1 LRDLAQGEG
10 LRRENGTARPRAT
23 KPIAREED
31 MAKTSDSI
39 RVSRRKFMRAS
50 AATGAALAAGSVFA
64 PAVQAAKTFKIGYVS
79 PQTGPLAAF
88 AEADN
93 FVISNFLATV
103 KDGVKVGGATLPV
116 EVAVKDSQSNPNRA
130 AEVAKE
136 LIVSNKIDL
145 MLVAST
151 PETTNPVATQCE
163 IEEVPCIS
171 TVAPWQPYFIGRQAN
186 PGGGPPAWKPFNYT
200 YHFFWG
206 LEDVIAVFTNMWG
219 QLQTNKSVGGLFPND
234 GDGNAWGDK
243 QVGFP
248 PVLDKLGFKLTDP
261 GRYQN
266 LTDDFSAQI
275 AAFKKANCEI
285 ITGVVLPPDF
295 TTFWNQALQ
304 QGLKPKAASIGKAIL
319 FPVAVEALGKN
330 GNNLSSEV
338 WWSPNHP
345 FKSSLTGQSAKDIA
359 TAYEKSSG
367 KQWTQPIGFVHALF
381 EVAVDVFKR
390 APDRD
395 SKAIAATIA
404 ATNLDT
410 VVGKVQWN
418 GANLPPFAARNVT
431 KTPLV
436 GGQWRLNDGRYDI
449 VITDN
454 RTAPAIPV
462 GGKMQAIT

>member
-1 LRDLAQGEG
+1 M
-10 LRRENGTARPRAT
+10 ARTP
-23 KPIAREED
+23 
-31 MAKTSDSI
+31 DSI
-39 RVSRRKFMRAS
+39 RFNRRSFIKAS
-50 AATGAALAAGSVFA
+50 AATGAALAAGPVFA
-64 PAVQAAKTFKIGYVS
+64 PAAHAAKTIKLGYVS

-93 FVISNFLATV
+93 FVISNFQNAV
-103 KDGVKVGGATLPV
+103 KGGLKIGNASYPV
-116 EVAVKDSQSNPNRA
+116 EVIVKDSQSNPNRA

-136 LIVSNKIDL
+136 LIVSDKIDL

-151 PETTNPVATQCE
+151 PETTNPVSTQCE
-163 IEEVPCIS
+163 NEEMPCIS
-171 TVAPWQPYFIGRQAN
+171 TVAPWQPYFIGRQGN
-186 PGGGPPAWKPFNYT
+186 PGDPASWKPFNYT

-219 QLQTNKSVGGLFPND
+219 QLHTDKSVGGLFPND

-248 PVLDKLGFKLTDP
+248 PVLDKLGYKLTDP

-275 AAFKKANCEI
+275 NAFKKAECDI
-285 ITGVVLPPDF
+285 ITGVMIPPDF
-295 TTFWNQALQ
+295 PTFWNQAQQ
-304 QGLKPKAASIGKAIL
+304 QGFKPKAASIGKAIL

-338 WWSPNHP
+338 WWSPSHP
-345 FKSSLTGQSAKDIA
+345 FKSSLNGMSAKALAD
-359 TAYEKSSG
+359 AYEKVSG

-381 EVAVDVFKR
+381 ELAVDVAKR
-390 APDRD
+390 AGDVGD
-395 SKAIAATIA
+395 NKAVVKAIAATKL
-404 ATNLDT
+404 NT
-410 VVGKVQWN
+410 VVGHIEWGQK
-418 GANLPPFAARNVT
+418 NLPPFAQKNIA

-436 GGQWRLNDGRYDI
+436 GGQWRLRNGNKYDI

-454 RTAPAIPV
+454 KTAPEIPA
-462 GGKMQAIT
+462 GGHMEPIG